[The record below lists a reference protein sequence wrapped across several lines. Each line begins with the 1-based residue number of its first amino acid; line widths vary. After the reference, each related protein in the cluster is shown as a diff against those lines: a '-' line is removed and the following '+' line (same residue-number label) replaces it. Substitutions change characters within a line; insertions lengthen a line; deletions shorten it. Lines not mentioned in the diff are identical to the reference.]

1 LSPGRR
7 GLFVTVH
14 ALEGWQTCDVRPI
27 DKGHQIQSS
36 RAQKERRGATRLVER
51 RQIMDLV
58 GLLIS
63 VISGAVGGNIAGAAM
78 QDKSLGTL
86 GNSIAGVLGGGL
98 GSVLLRAVGILAQ
111 SGGGSLDLGSIVGNV
126 ASGGIGGAILLV
138 VIALIR
144 GTMAKA

>member
-7 GLFVTVH
+7 GLFVTH

-36 RAQKERRGATRLVER
+36 RAQKELRGATRPVER

>member
-1 LSPGRR
+1 
-7 GLFVTVH
+7 
-14 ALEGWQTCDVRPI
+14 
-27 DKGHQIQSS
+27 
-36 RAQKERRGATRLVER
+36 
-51 RQIMDLV
+51 MDLV

-111 SGGGSLDLGSIVGNV
+111 SGAGNLDLGSIVGDV
-126 ASGGIGGAILLV
+126 ASGGVGGAVLL
-138 VIALIR
+138 IIISLIK

>member
-1 LSPGRR
+1 
-7 GLFVTVH
+7 
-14 ALEGWQTCDVRPI
+14 
-27 DKGHQIQSS
+27 
-36 RAQKERRGATRLVER
+36 
-51 RQIMDLV
+51 MDLV